1 MRHRGH
7 PAAAAMTPETKP
19 LLGDESSSPSA
30 NKRLNIAAHFTSAL
44 PLTTATT
51 TTRGG
56 GGGGGHHLPQ
66 AIAHRGFRAQYPEN
80 TLLAFRAALDEAGAH
95 ALETDLHLSRDGVVV
110 LSHDGSLKRCFGIED
125 KKINECDWSYLK
137 TLETVREPRQRM
149 PRLEDLLGLLAEEG
163 REGVWVLLDIKTD
176 DPPAELLGRVA
187 DVLASTPGPVPWN
200 ERIVFGCWNQ
210 PYITHVRTIL
220 PAYPISLISWS
231 PLYARNFLTPKQPNL
246 SFNMFQKSLVG
257 PVGKLF
263 IRDVK
268 KNHRQL
274 FVWTVND
281 EEWMEWSIRAGAD
294 GVITDD
300 PELFREVCKRWEG
313 ASTSTSTST
322 SVPSGEREVDA
333 DEKAR
338 AARRTGRVRDGT
350 WKRTA
355 RLYLE
360 VAGIQVLV
368 AVFTPILML
377 VARFGVVGPGP
388 KAAKAL
394 KL

>member
-1 MRHRGH
+1 MRQRGH
-7 PAAAAMTPETKP
+7 QAAAAMTPETKP
-19 LLGDESSSPSA
+19 LLGDESLSPP
-30 NKRLNIAAHFTSAL
+30 AHFTSAL
-44 PLTTATT
+44 SLTTTNKTT
-51 TTRGG
+51 PAR
-56 GGGGGHHLPQ
+56 LPQ
-66 AIAHRGFRAQYPEN
+66 AIAHRGFKAQYPEN
-80 TLLAFRAALDEAGAH
+80 TILAFRAALDEAGAH

-110 LSHDGSLKRCFGIED
+110 LSHDGNLKRCFGIED
-125 KKINECDWSYLK
+125 TKINECDWDYLK

-149 PRLEDLLGLLAEEG
+149 PRLEDLLGLLSEVG

-176 DPPAELLGRVA
+176 DPPAQLLGRVA

-220 PAYPISLISWS
+220 PTYPISLISWS

-268 KNHRQL
+268 KHNRQL

-281 EEWMEWSIRAGAD
+281 EEWMEWSVRAAAD

-300 PELFREVCKRWEG
+300 PELFREVCRRWEG
-313 ASTSTSTST
+313 KGGAASASASTSG
-322 SVPSGEREVDA
+322 SGSASASRERGEITLTDEE

-338 AARRTGRVRDGT
+338 VARRTGRVRDGT

>member
-1 MRHRGH
+1 M
-7 PAAAAMTPETKP
+7 
-19 LLGDESSSPSA
+19 A
-30 NKRLNIAAHFTSAL
+30 NKGPNKAARFTSAL
-44 PLTTATT
+44 PVTT
-51 TTRGG
+51 TTTTSTRGG
-56 GGGGGHHLPQ
+56 AHHLPQ
-66 AIAHRGFRAQYPEN
+66 AIAHRGFKAQYPEN
-80 TLLAFRAALDEAGAH
+80 TLLAFRTALDEAGAH

-110 LSHDGSLKRCFGIED
+110 LSHDGTLKRCFGIED
-125 KKINECDWSYLK
+125 KKINECDWDYLK

-163 REGVWVLLDIKTD
+163 GGWVLLDIKTD

-220 PAYPISLISWS
+220 PNYPISLISWS

-300 PELFREVCKRWEG
+300 PELFREV
-313 ASTSTSTST
+313 
-322 SVPSGEREVDA
+322 
-333 DEKAR
+333 
-338 AARRTGRVRDGT
+338 
-350 WKRTA
+350 
-355 RLYLE
+355 
-360 VAGIQVLV
+360 LV

>member
-1 MRHRGH
+1 M
-7 PAAAAMTPETKP
+7 
-19 LLGDESSSPSA
+19 A
-30 NKRLNIAAHFTSAL
+30 NKSPDTTAHFTSAL
-44 PLTTATT
+44 PLTTKP
-51 TTRGG
+51 TRGG
-56 GGGGGHHLPQ
+56 DRGGAQLPQ
-66 AIAHRGFRAQYPEN
+66 AIAHRGFKAQYPEN

-110 LSHDGSLKRCFGIED
+110 LSHDGNLKRCFGIED
-125 KKINECDWSYLK
+125 KKINECDWEYLK
-137 TLETVREPRQRM
+137 TLETVREPKQRM

-163 REGVWVLLDIKTD
+163 REGVWVLLDIKRRRTERTD

-220 PAYPISLISWS
+220 PNYPISLISWS

-268 KNHRQL
+268 KNRRQL

-300 PELFREVCKRWEG
+300 PELFREVCRRWQGKGEG
-313 ASTSTSTST
+313 VSTSTSST
-322 SVPSGEREVDA
+322 PGQQALGEREADADA

>member
-1 MRHRGH
+1 
-7 PAAAAMTPETKP
+7 MTPETKP
-19 LLGDESSSPSA
+19 LLGDESSSSS
-30 NKRLNIAAHFTSAL
+30 AHFTSAL

-56 GGGGGHHLPQ
+56 GHHLPQ
-66 AIAHRGFRAQYPEN
+66 AIAHRGFKAQYPEN
-80 TLLAFRAALDEAGAH
+80 TLLAFRAALNEAGAH

-110 LSHDGSLKRCFGIED
+110 LSHDGNLKRCFGIED

-163 REGVWVLLDIKTD
+163 RERVWVLLDIKTD

>member
-1 MRHRGH
+1 M
-7 PAAAAMTPETKP
+7 
-19 LLGDESSSPSA
+19 S
-30 NKRLNIAAHFTSAL
+30 LNTAAHFTSAL

-51 TTRGG
+51 TTRGSGAG
-56 GGGGGHHLPQ
+56 GGGAHHLPQ

-110 LSHDGSLKRCFGIED
+110 LSHDGNLKRCFGIED

-137 TLETVREPRQRM
+137 TLET
-149 PRLEDLLGLLAEEG
+149 
-163 REGVWVLLDIKTD
+163 TD

-187 DVLASTPGPVPWN
+187 DVLASTPGPMPWN

-338 AARRTGRVRDGT
+338 AARRKGRVRDGT

>member
-1 MRHRGH
+1 M
-7 PAAAAMTPETKP
+7 
-19 LLGDESSSPSA
+19 A
-30 NKRLNIAAHFTSAL
+30 NKGPNKAARFTSAL
-44 PLTTATT
+44 PVTT
-51 TTRGG
+51 TTTTSTRGG
-56 GGGGGHHLPQ
+56 AHHLPQ
-66 AIAHRGFRAQYPEN
+66 AIAHRGFKAQYPEN
-80 TLLAFRAALDEAGAH
+80 TLLAFRTALDEAGAH

-110 LSHDGSLKRCFGIED
+110 LSHDGTLKRCFGIED
-125 KKINECDWSYLK
+125 KKINECDWDYLK
-137 TLETVREPRQRM
+137 TLET
-149 PRLEDLLGLLAEEG
+149 
-163 REGVWVLLDIKTD
+163 TD

-220 PAYPISLISWS
+220 PNYPISLISWS

-300 PELFREVCKRWEG
+300 PELFRERSET
-313 ASTSTSTST
+313 AD
-322 SVPSGEREVDA
+322 EE

-338 AARRTGRVRDGT
+338 VARRTGRVRDGT

>member
-1 MRHRGH
+1 
-7 PAAAAMTPETKP
+7 MTPEAKP
-19 LLGDESSSPSA
+19 LLGGESSSPSA
-30 NKRLNIAAHFTSAL
+30 
-44 PLTTATT
+44 
-51 TTRGG
+51 
-56 GGGGGHHLPQ
+56 
-66 AIAHRGFRAQYPEN
+66 HRGFKAQYPEN
-80 TLLAFRAALDEAGAH
+80 TLLAFRTALDEAGAH

-110 LSHDGSLKRCFGIED
+110 LSHDGTLKRCFGIED
-125 KKINECDWSYLK
+125 KKINECDWDYLK

-163 REGVWVLLDIKTD
+163 RGGGWVLLDIKTD

-220 PAYPISLISWS
+220 PNYPISLISWS

-313 ASTSTSTST
+313 TGLPASTSSTTSTTASA
-322 SVPSGEREVDA
+322 SSRERALLGEQRSETADEE

-338 AARRTGRVRDGT
+338 VARRTGRVRDGT

>member
-1 MRHRGH
+1 M
-7 PAAAAMTPETKP
+7 
-19 LLGDESSSPSA
+19 
-30 NKRLNIAAHFTSAL
+30 
-44 PLTTATT
+44 
-51 TTRGG
+51 
-56 GGGGGHHLPQ
+56 
-66 AIAHRGFRAQYPEN
+66 
-80 TLLAFRAALDEAGAH
+80 
-95 ALETDLHLSRDGVVV
+95 
-110 LSHDGSLKRCFGIED
+110 
-125 KKINECDWSYLK
+125 
-137 TLETVREPRQRM
+137 
-149 PRLEDLLGLLAEEG
+149 
-163 REGVWVLLDIKTD
+163 
-176 DPPAELLGRVA
+176 
-187 DVLASTPGPVPWN
+187 PGPVPWN

-220 PAYPISLISWS
+220 PTYPISLISWS

-268 KNHRQL
+268 KHNRQL

-281 EEWMEWSIRAGAD
+281 EEWMEWSIRAAAD

-300 PELFREVCKRWEG
+300 PELFREVCRRWEG
-313 ASTSTSTST
+313 KGGAASASASTSASTSTSASA
-322 SVPSGEREVDA
+322 SRERGAIALTDEE

-338 AARRTGRVRDGT
+338 VARRTGRVRDGT